1 MMESILFHFSSLS
14 SFLAKGKS
22 SKSISL
28 ILSHV
33 VVLHISRLSS
43 VYFTYVVTANVKL
56 ALTRLSLVYLM
67 VNVLEIGIETRDF

>member
-1 MMESILFHFSSLS
+1 MMESILFHFSFLS

-22 SKSISL
+22 SKFISL

-67 VNVLEIGIETRDF
+67 VNVLEIGTETRDF